1 MESGQIYVVVNGE
14 DVRIEAGSTVSDLI
28 AKLDLKPER
37 VALEHNGSILP
48 RSTWSDFRLEDGSR
62 LEVVHFV
69 GGGLSSLEFKL

>member
-14 DVRIEAGSTVSDLI
+14 DVRIEAGSTVTDLI

-37 VALEHNGSILP
+37 VALEYNGSILP
-48 RSTWSDFRLEDGSR
+48 RSTWSDLRLEDGSR

-69 GGGLSSLEFKL
+69 GGGLCGLEFKL

>member
-14 DVRIEAGSTVSDLI
+14 DLSIEAGSTVSDLI

-37 VALEHNGSILP
+37 VAIEYNGSILA
-48 RSTWSDFRLEDGSR
+48 RSSWSDSRLEDGSR

-69 GGGLSSLEFKL
+69 GGGLQHRQKAS